1 MGADPLAG
9 TDKEGQTMQWNSV
22 DEVLDYAIEREQEA
36 HDFYVDLANR
46 VATMKETFSSFA
58 KEEAGHKAK
67 LEGIKAGKRLA
78 PAEKQI
84 LDLKIA
90 EYVVDVQATP
100 TMDYQDALILAMKRE
115 KASYKLYSDLAAATT
130 DQELKSSFLA
140 LAQEEAKHK
149 LRFEVEYDNVIIT
162 EN

>member
-1 MGADPLAG
+1 
-9 TDKEGQTMQWNSV
+9 MQWKNA

-36 HDFYVDLANR
+36 HDFYLDLAQR
-46 VATMKETFSSFA
+46 VSTMKETFTSFA

-67 LEGIKAGKRLA
+67 LQGIKAGKRFA
-78 PAEKQI
+78 PAANKI

-90 EYVVDVQATP
+90 EYVVDVQASP
-100 TMDYQDALILAMKRE
+100 QMDYQDALILAMKRE
-115 KASYKLYSDLAAATT
+115 KASFKLYSDLAAATT
-130 DQELKSSFLA
+130 DKELKESFLA

-149 LRFEVEYDNVIIT
+149 LRFEVEYDSVIIT